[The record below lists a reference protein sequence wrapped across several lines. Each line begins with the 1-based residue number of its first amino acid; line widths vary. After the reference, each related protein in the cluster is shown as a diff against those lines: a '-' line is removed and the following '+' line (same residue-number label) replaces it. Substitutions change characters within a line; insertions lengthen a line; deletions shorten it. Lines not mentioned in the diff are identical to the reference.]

1 MQNPT
6 NNLLKKT
13 AISLA
18 LVFDLA
24 ACTTVPA
31 PSESISPLETLEEQR
46 EAKGFSQDI
55 LDARK
60 RVESGDVL
68 RETEKNKEKLSTPM
82 MRSETEDAPKE
93 GQIGE
98 NNTTFSPLA
107 LEVE

>member
-24 ACTTVPA
+24 ACTAA
-31 PSESISPLETLEEQR
+31 PTSLENVSTLETREEPQ
-46 EAKGFSQDI
+46 ETKGFLQGI
-55 LDARK
+55 LNARK

-68 RETEKNKEKLSTPM
+68 RETEEHKTSLISPVTG
-82 MRSETEDAPKE
+82 SEAEDMHHE
-93 GQIGE
+93 DV
-98 NNTTFSPLA
+98 TFSPSA

>member
-24 ACTTVPA
+24 ACTTVPT
-31 PSESISPLETLEEQR
+31 PSENTSPMETRKEQR
-46 EAKGFSQDI
+46 EMKGFSQDI

-82 MRSETEDAPKE
+82 MRSETEDASKE
-93 GQIGE
+93 SQIGKDD
-98 NNTTFSPLA
+98 TIFSPPTP
-107 LEVE
+107 EVE